1 MVLPFNVSCRISPVD
16 TDSMQLADIGT
27 DAPNPLLRWRG
38 L

>member
-1 MVLPFNVSCRISPVD
+1 MVLPLTVSCWISPVD
-16 TDSMQLADIGT
+16 TEPVQLADIGT